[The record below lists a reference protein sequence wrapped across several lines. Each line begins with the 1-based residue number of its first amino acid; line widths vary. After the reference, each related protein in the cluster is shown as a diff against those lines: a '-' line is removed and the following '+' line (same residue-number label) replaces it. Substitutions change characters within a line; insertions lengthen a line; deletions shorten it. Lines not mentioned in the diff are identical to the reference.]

1 MEYTVIFTRYH
12 MDTGKEILFE
22 TTGCSDDPTTLKRE
36 VTKMSK
42 AIEPFAKL
50 QKECPLPWDTYGYNT
65 NESYNKTW
73 SGYERKNPITDDTV
87 YTISVSP
94 TSNALD
100 TVSRKVYDASLHLK
114 KAIEEMQKNYANN
127 PNLSKIIPELPE
139 IIEVKLPNHLSVLL
153 NIFSTVENQI
163 NRKINELNNKVD

>member
-1 MEYTVIFTRYH
+1 MAITQT
-12 MDTGKEILFE
+12 
-22 TTGCSDDPTTLKRE
+22 
-36 VTKMSK
+36 K
-42 AIEPFAKL
+42 AITKHGQA
-50 QKECPLPWDTYGYNT
+50 T
-65 NESYNKTW
+65 
-73 SGYERKNPITDDTV
+73 SGKNPITDDTV

-139 IIEVKLPNHLSVLL
+139 IIEVKLPDHLSVLL